1 MRELTFTKMHG
12 IGNDFVVADFVSSTL
27 PPFTVDELQKASQFL
42 CDRKFGVGADIAF
55 AVLPGTDGAD
65 FTMRMFN
72 PDGSEAEMCGNG
84 IRCFAKFVYDRGYT
98 QKTIVTANTPAG
110 IKILNLTIGAD
121 DKVSH
126 VTVDMGKP
134 GLTRADLP
142 MEGTPTDTIIGDGVT
157 IGGEETVKLTGVS
170 MGNPHVI
177 YFESPATEESINR
190 LGPVLENHPLFP
202 RRTNVHCVEVISP
215 DEIKMLTWERGAGRT
230 LACGTGASASAVAS
244 HLNGFTGRRVL
255 VHLAGGDLTIDWQ
268 DNDSVMMTGPATEV
282 FTATIGIPDAI
293 LSP

>member
-1 MRELTFTKMHG
+1 MTFTKMHG
-12 IGNDFVVADFVSSTL
+12 IGNDFVVADFVSPDRPL
-27 PPFTVDELQKASQFL
+27 FTVEELQKASPFL
-42 CDRKFGVGADIAF
+42 CDRKFGVGADITF
-55 AVLPGTDGAD
+55 LVLPGVEGAD
-65 FTMRMFN
+65 FAMRMFN

-98 QKTIVTANTPAG
+98 AKTVVTAHTPAG
-110 IKILNLTIGAD
+110 NKILNLSIGPD
-121 DKVSH
+121 NKVSH
-126 VTVDMGKP
+126 VTVDMGHP

-157 IGGEETVKLTGVS
+157 IGGEETIKITGVS

-177 YFESPATEESINR
+177 YFETPATEESINR
-190 LGPVLENHPLFP
+190 LGPVLETHPLFP

-268 DNDSVMMTGPATEV
+268 DDDSVMMTGAATEV
-282 FTATIGIPDAI
+282 FTATIRIPDSVV
-293 LSP
+293 SP

>member
-1 MRELTFTKMHG
+1 MHG
-12 IGNDFVVADFVSSTL
+12 IGNDFVVADFVSQTP
-27 PPFTVDELQKASQFL
+27 PPFTVEEIQKASRFL

-55 AVLPGTDGAD
+55 VVLPGIEGAD
-65 FTMRMFN
+65 FAMRMFN

-98 QKTIVTANTPAG
+98 TKTIVSAHTPAG
-110 IKILNLTIGAD
+110 IKILNLTIGGD
-121 DKVSH
+121 NKISH

-134 GLTRADLP
+134 GMTRADLA
-142 MEGTPTDTIIGDGVT
+142 MEGTPTDAIIHDGLT
-157 IGGEETVKLTGVS
+157 IGGEETVNITGVS

-177 YFESPATEESINR
+177 YFETPATEESINR

-202 RRTNVHCVEVISP
+202 QRTNVHCVEVISP
-215 DEIKMLTWERGAGRT
+215 SEIKMLTWERGAGRT

-244 HLNGFTGRRVL
+244 HLNGFTGRKVL

-268 DNDSVMMTGPATEV
+268 EDDSVMMTGPAAEV
-282 FTATIGIPDAI
+282 FTATIGIPQTVLA
-293 LSP
+293 P

>member
-12 IGNDFVVADFVSSTL
+12 IGNDFVVADFVSSTP
-27 PPFTVDELQKASQFL
+27 PPFTVDELQKASRFL

-98 QKTIVTANTPAG
+98 KKTIVTANTPAG
-110 IKILNLTIGAD
+110 IKILNLTVGAD

-157 IGGEETVKLTGVS
+157 IGCEETVKLTGVS

-268 DNDSVMMTGPATEV
+268 DNDSVMMTGSATEV